1 MVSDADLLDK
11 ITDYTRKQGGD
22 TAIERLLA
30 NVVSQV
36 REFAEARASEIKRLS
51 DIGIALSAER
61 NLERLLE
68 RIVDEARRFTR
79 ADAGTLYTVQIN
91 PATNLPEL
99 KFDIMQNDTMNTRQG
114 GTSGNPITLPPV
126 PLVKDGKPNHNN
138 VSAYVADTG
147 ETVNIPDVYI
157 AEGFDF
163 TGPRK
168 FDQITGYRT
177 KSMLVAPMRNHEGEI
192 IGVLQLLNAKVPGGE
207 RVIPF
212 SDEYVDLIKSLAS
225 QAAVA
230 ITTARLIQDLQ
241 NLFESVIRL
250 VASAIDEKSAYTGG
264 HITRVAGLSMKIA
277 EAINETTEGDFADV
291 KFTPDELNELRIAAW
306 LHDIGKITTPEY
318 VVDKGTK
325 LETIFDRIELIKTR
339 FEVIRRGVIADA
351 MEYKMRL
358 IANGADPE
366 ALKAVDEQLAIRLEE
381 IESDKEFVARC
392 NTPGEFLKDEAIDRL
407 KAIAAKTF
415 LLDGVETPYLTENEL
430 KNLSIRKGSLTEEE
444 RQIINNHVS
453 VTIKMLSQLPFPKK
467 LSHVVEYAGAHHE
480 KLNGAGYPNGWTAER
495 LAIQSRILCLADIC
509 EALTA
514 ADRPYKPAMPKER
527 AFQILG
533 FMAKDQEIDER
544 LLKLFMEKEVYD
556 RYMLEYKA
564 QKEAEAAAAT
574 AK

>member
-1 MVSDADLLDK
+1 
-11 ITDYTRKQGGD
+11 
-22 TAIERLLA
+22 
-30 NVVSQV
+30 
-36 REFAEARASEIKRLS
+36 
-51 DIGIALSAER
+51 
-61 NLERLLE
+61 
-68 RIVDEARRFTR
+68 
-79 ADAGTLYTVQIN
+79 
-91 PATNLPEL
+91 
-99 KFDIMQNDTMNTRQG
+99 
-114 GTSGNPITLPPV
+114 
-126 PLVKDGKPNHNN
+126 
-138 VSAYVADTG
+138 
-147 ETVNIPDVYI
+147 
-157 AEGFDF
+157 
-163 TGPRK
+163 
-168 FDQITGYRT
+168 
-177 KSMLVAPMRNHEGEI
+177 
-192 IGVLQLLNAKVPGGE
+192 
-207 RVIPF
+207 
-212 SDEYVDLIKSLAS
+212 
-225 QAAVA
+225 
-230 ITTARLIQDLQ
+230 
-241 NLFESVIRL
+241 
-250 VASAIDEKSAYTGG
+250 
-264 HITRVAGLSMKIA
+264 
-277 EAINETTEGDFADV
+277 
-291 KFTPDELNELRIAAW
+291 
-306 LHDIGKITTPEY
+306 
-318 VVDKGTK
+318 
-325 LETIFDRIELIKTR
+325 
-339 FEVIRRGVIADA
+339 
-351 MEYKMRL
+351 
-358 IANGADPE
+358 
-366 ALKAVDEQLAIRLEE
+366 
-381 IESDKEFVARC
+381 C